1 MNLQQGGIIAGVLL
15 MLFGGD
21 VMSLFQ
27 SSATVRA
34 QQAADEGHTLLRAC
48 TQSTPACHSYRLCAG
63 PAAPTPGLVAGQHTL
78 TCRGQ
83 QRWQNTRGILH
94 FLIL

>member
-21 VMSLFQ
+21 VMSLFH

-34 QQAADEGHTLLRAC
+34 QQAADEGQTHFFVLARSLL
-48 TQSTPACHSYRLCAG
+48 QPAI
-63 PAAPTPGLVAGQHTL
+63 APDYVLA
-78 TCRGQ
+78 
-83 QRWQNTRGILH
+83 
-94 FLIL
+94 